1 MIINTYF
8 ILNNLKKVKDINLLK
23 SHFNIFTKKDEEI
36 MRDIYNRQ
44 IVKPIDED
52 IKDYTCGEFL
62 SYEEKVNR
70 YKKDK
75 EIIDYEMEYIFRRC
89 VENKL
94 GFKDINV
101 SYDDF
106 PLMKLKEHYHILTT
120 VIGETPIENADSI
133 KEEVESLYLKL
144 KETLNTFNAEYE
156 KISKED
162 SGNKSFYINH
172 CGKIVYL
179 IHTLRYKVEYYEYLY
194 MCLDTYKPTIEMI
207 KGIEINIK
215 SQKRKNKELI

>member
-1 MIINTYF
+1 ME
-8 ILNNLKKVKDINLLK
+8 DINLFK
-23 SHFNIFTKKDEEI
+23 SHFNIFTKKDEEV

-44 IVKPIDED
+44 IKKPIDDD

-62 SYEEKVNR
+62 SYEEKLDR

-75 EIIDYEMEYIFRRC
+75 GIIDFEMEHMFRRC
-89 VENKL
+89 VESKL
-94 GFKDINV
+94 DFKDINI

-120 VIGETPIENADSI
+120 VIGEPPIETADSI
-133 KEEVESLYLKL
+133 KEEVGNLHLKL

-156 KISKED
+156 KILKED
-162 SGNKSFYINH
+162 SGNKSLYINH

-179 IHTLRYKVEYYEYLY
+179 IHTLRYKLEYYEYLY
-194 MCLDTYKPTIEMI
+194 MCLDAYKPTIEMI
-207 KGIEINIK
+207 KGITINIK
-215 SQKRKNKELI
+215 SQKRKN